1 MRKTKQKILLLF
13 FFNIILL
20 TSCSIEE
27 DYVEKNNFKNNKISF
42 RYLKGNEAMQKIN
55 LLENRLTSSSK
66 FRLNNR
72 QSQFS
77 RLTNETI
84 DYSKVLEVI
93 DTSGVINYSYKVVNH
108 PEDNETTFHNL
119 VLTNDPYGNLK
130 ISLIKYQSENVY
142 ASIGQFHGTITTK
155 SLIDDSN
162 PCDNSTVGANFYT
175 GVIGGTD
182 GGTDIVL
189 PPNPNDNNNNNPPFN
204 TGSGGGGNSGN
215 SLSDLADVTFI
226 CNSCNFASNSWAGFN
241 GHRDGDGVIYPFT
254 IIINRGHNRITNNEV
269 ENPCD
274 NNGFIGIINDS
285 IIRNPCDELNNLST
299 KIGFNNRMNTLK
311 NNLTG
316 TKEKAFTI
324 RDDSNDEFSDV
335 VEGDNDGNVN
345 PFENQTN
352 DQIYK
357 TIGAG
362 HNHLQNNPKHV
373 GIFTPEDLG
382 PLLLIGLI
390 ETSPDN
396 PNYKP
401 LPEKTFVNVLTNK
414 GYFLMK
420 INDMQKL
427 KTFIQQYASW
437 SLSEINE
444 FLNKHY
450 QNKDRYKILPT
461 STKEELI
468 IGFLRFMNDYD
479 LGVDLY
485 EGDKNNFNNVK
496 KLRLVDNGNGTFSF
510 VSEPC
515 I

>member
-42 RYLKGNEAMQKIN
+42 RYLKGSEAMQKIN
-55 LLENRLTSSSK
+55 LLENRLASSSK

-77 RLTNETI
+77 RVTNETI
-84 DYSKVLEVI
+84 DYSTVLEVI
-93 DTSGVINYSYKVVNH
+93 DTTGVINYSYKVVNH

-189 PPNPNDNNNNNPPFN
+189 PPNPTDNNNNNNPPFN

-254 IIINRGHNRITNNEV
+254 IIINNGHNRITNNEV

-274 NNGFIGIINDS
+274 NNGFIGIINDNL
-285 IIRNPCDELNNLST
+285 IKTPCQQLGLMTMNFALKNALTDLKT
-299 KIGFNNRMNTLK
+299 KTGETREYGYKVTKTNRTFNNPTPNNT
-311 NNLTG
+311 
-316 TKEKAFTI
+316 
-324 RDDSNDEFSDV
+324 DSNDPNQILMSAGGNNVGCFHTHPDPATTGTYPMFSAADIKYLLDV
-335 VEGDNDGNVN
+335 ATYHNNNGQPKDFSEYFITLTVDGGTFALKIKDFLNFRRQMATNYEGKGGIKDKLEKDYYDFRE
-345 PFENQTN
+345 P
-352 DQIYK
+352 
-357 TIGAG
+357 AG
-362 HNHLQNNPKHV
+362 DINLLKKDFLTVTRN
-373 GIFTPEDLG
+373 LG
-382 PLLLIGLI
+382 IGLY
-390 ETSPDN
+390 EASSD
-396 PNYKP
+396 
-401 LPEKTFVNVLTNK
+401 LS
-414 GYFLMK
+414 
-420 INDMQKL
+420 
-427 KTFIQQYASW
+427 SW
-437 SLSEINE
+437 SEVVLD
-444 FLNKHY
+444 LN
-450 QNKDRYKILPT
+450 PM
-461 STKEELI
+461 SP
-468 IGFLRFMNDYD
+468 
-479 LGVDLY
+479 
-485 EGDKNNFNNVK
+485 
-496 KLRLVDNGNGTFSF
+496 TFS
-510 VSEPC
+510 EPKNIPC
-515 I
+515 N